1 MTKRRSD
8 KDVIDTSKLD
18 PDFKYEVAET
28 PGGEHIKRCFACAS
42 CTLSCPV
49 SEVDPAYSPRRLV
62 HMILLGMKDEVL
74 SSDLIWYCLNC
85 YRCYVHC
92 PQDVQF
98 THVMEVLRSL
108 AVKEGY
114 AEPSLLAKVNEIDRE
129 MQDVRRKKIDE
140 MLKGRKKGK
149 NIEARLS
156 RLRRGNPKSETNSKS

>member
-1 MTKRRSD
+1 MAEKRD
-8 KDVIDTSKLD
+8 NKNVIDASKLD

-49 SEVDPAYSPRRLV
+49 SEVDSDYSPRKLV

-98 THVMEVLRSL
+98 THVMEVLRSM

-114 AEPSLLAKVNEIDRE
+114 ADPSLPSKVTEIDRE
-129 MQDVRRKKIDE
+129 TQEIRRGKIDE
-140 MLKGRKKGK
+140 MLKGRKKSK
-149 NIEARLS
+149 KLEAR
-156 RLRRGNPKSETNSKS
+156 NTKHETNSKL

>member
-1 MTKRRSD
+1 MAEKRGN
-8 KDVIDTSKLD
+8 KDSIDVSKLD
-18 PDFKYEVAET
+18 PDFKYEVAEM

-49 SEVDPAYSPRRLV
+49 SEVDPAYSPRKLV

-114 AEPSLLAKVNEIDRE
+114 AEPSLLGRVNEIDRE
-129 MQDVRRKKIDE
+129 TQEIRRKKIEE
-140 MLKGRKKGK
+140 MLKGRKRSKK
-149 NIEARLS
+149 PEAR
-156 RLRRGNPKSETNSKS
+156 NKSEALTLK